1 MEDSFKNHSQLIL
14 ERQRERQLNF
24 EKVKAASHELDAVV
38 NFKVNSLVKSEF
50 EAICKDSHSNTSR
63 ELKLYMLQVIKQ
75 GKI

>member
-14 ERQRERQLNF
+14 EKQRERQRHF
-24 EKVKAASHELDAVV
+24 EQLKSISHELDAVV
-38 NFKVNSLVKSEF
+38 NFKVNSAVKSEF
-50 EAICKDSHSNTSR
+50 DAICKDSHSTISR